1 MLIWQLLGGVVV
13 VMAASVALGWLAVQL
28 VTIDQRA
35 ERRRLTEPAI
45 KRYEADQLV
54 RLQRRQQ
61 KEQQFLTGRD
71 AA

>member
-13 VMAASVALGWLAVQL
+13 VAMASVALGWLARQL

-45 KRYEADQLV
+45 QRYEADQLV